1 MKENERVRYIRKSLN
16 MTQKEFGKK
25 LGIKAAAVSKMEL
38 GENGISE
45 HARLLICNK
54 FNVNENWLRDEQ
66 GDIWGKKNISDMDKL
81 ISELPQKPD
90 SPEYKTVSAF
100 LSVYARLSPESKA
113 AIMKLAE
120 EVSKEEKGK

>member
-1 MKENERVRYIRKSLN
+1 MTENERVRYIRKKLGL
-16 MTQKEFGKK
+16 TQDEFGKK
-25 LGIKAAAVSKMEL
+25 IGVQKTAISKIEI
-38 GENGISE
+38 GENGVSE
-45 HARLLICNK
+45 QMRLLICNK